1 MTTQGPVR
9 RAIRLRNRVAVP
21 LAPDVAGHDHDMG
34 VRRVVPDFA
43 STSLES
49 ATAWYRAVLGLQ
61 PVMDHGWIV
70 TLADPQRPG
79 VQVSLMTPD
88 ATAPLVPDAS
98 IEVDDVEA
106 CYAAALRAGA
116 EVVHPLTHE
125 PWGVRASSFG
135 TPMGT

>member
-1 MTTQGPVR
+1 VR
-9 RAIRLRNRVAVP
+9 
-21 LAPDVAGHDHDMG
+21 LAPDEAGHDRDMG
-34 VRRVVPDFA
+34 VRRVVPDLA

-49 ATAWYRAVLGLQ
+49 ATAWYGAVLGLQ

-79 VQVSLMTPD
+79 VQMSLMTHD
-88 ATAPLVPDAS
+88 ATAPLVPDVS

-106 CYAAALRAGA
+106 CYAAALRSGA

-125 PWGVRASSFG
+125 HGAFAASSFE
-135 TPMGT
+135 TPMDTLSTS